1 MALNGFRR
9 KPFLRPATPRQARWF
24 FPAAKPALA
33 GHFPLVYLPFLGKV
47 SEMSVIRKCLAFFL
61 LGWLAMA
68 GSPAGAAGPFTYR
81 YPQGPGVDPAAVT
94 VVGQPQTHHI
104 VRYENL
110 YKIARDYDLGFWEL
124 ARFQRSLDHFYLPW
138 ETDIVIPTQW
148 IIPPNPGSAGYLL
161 NVAELRGYRFFPERH
176 EVWTFPIGIGVF
188 EFKTPIGKRFRVQS
202 KAVNPGWRIPGDL
215 QAKYGMAYMPPGED
229 NPVGTRWMGL
239 SHYGL
244 HGTHAPM
251 GVGRLVS
258 HGCIRHYP
266 EDIEKLFDM
275 TPVGTTVD
283 IIYEPVKFGF
293 LKGRIYVEVHEDIYF
308 KVPDMLQYAIQ
319 RLQARDLAGRI
330 DWHRFL
336 KAVDEKTGAP
346 VDISR

>member
-1 MALNGFRR
+1 MVR
-9 KPFLRPATPRQARWF
+9 KF
-24 FPAAKPALA
+24 
-33 GHFPLVYLPFLGKV
+33 VV
-47 SEMSVIRKCLAFFL
+47 FFL
-61 LGWLAMA
+61 LGWLMLA

-81 YPQGPGVDPAAVT
+81 YPTGPGVDPAAVT

-148 IIPPNPGSAGYLL
+148 ILPANPGSAGYLL

-188 EFKTPIGKRFRVQS
+188 EYKTPIGKRFRVQS
-202 KAVNPGWRIPGDL
+202 KSVNPGWHIPKGL
-215 QAKYGMAYMPPGED
+215 QEKYGLAYMPPGDD
-229 NPVGTRWMGL
+229 NPVGSRWMGL

-275 TPVGTTVD
+275 TPEGTTVLM
-283 IIYEPVKFGF
+283 IYEPVKIGY
-293 LKGRIYVEVHEDIYF
+293 LKGRIFVEVHQDIYS
-308 KVPDMLQYAIQ
+308 KIPDMLRYTIKKVQDHNLTRQINW
-319 RLQARDLAGRI
+319 LKLMQA
-330 DWHRFL
+330 
-336 KAVDEKTGAP
+336 VEEQSGAP
-346 VDISR
+346 VDISRAAATTAPIAPGTQ

>member
-1 MALNGFRR
+1 MIWRFSA
-9 KPFLRPATPRQARWF
+9 FL
-24 FPAAKPALA
+24 
-33 GHFPLVYLPFLGKV
+33 
-47 SEMSVIRKCLAFFL
+47 L
-61 LGWLAMA
+61 LGWLLLA
-68 GSPAGAAGPFTYR
+68 GNPAGAAGPFTYR
-81 YPQGPGVDPAAVT
+81 VPAAPGGDPAAVT

-124 ARFQRSLDHFYLPW
+124 ARFHRALDHFYLPW

-148 IIPPNPGSAGYLL
+148 IIPQVANPPGYLL
-161 NVAELRGYRFFPERH
+161 NVAELRGYRFFPDKH
-176 EVWTFPIGIGVF
+176 EVWTFPIGVGVLDH
-188 EFKTPIGKRFRVQS
+188 KTPFNQTFHVQT
-202 KAVNPGWRIPGDL
+202 KAVDPGWQIPKNL

-229 NPVGTRWMGL
+229 CPVGTRWMGL

-275 TPVGTTVD
+275 TPVGTSVL
-283 IIYEPVKFGF
+283 IIYEPVKIGF
-293 LKGRIYVEVHEDIYF
+293 LQGRTYVEVHEDIYS
-308 KVPDMLQYAIQ
+308 KIPDMLQYAIK
-319 RLQARDLAGRI
+319 RLQDGGLAGRI
-330 DWHRFL
+330 NWLRFL
-336 KAVDEKTGAP
+336 KAVEEQTGAP